1 MTAEPAP
8 GRLSFERCVGVIGCC
23 WSSVPPALILWL
35 AGAPGPAWSHWAIFG
50 AALAGQLGAD
60 LLHTL
65 FHERVAHGI
74 GFGQLSEPL
83 AYTYGFD
90 LLLSPVALLG
100 AGRGFSYLA
109 LLPIAGVLWLL
120 ARERRSRF
128 DALVEATTDPLTG
141 LANRRRFDAELAA
154 AGHGSLAV
162 CLIDLDHF
170 KAYNDR
176 HGHLAG
182 DELLRR

>member
-1 MTAEPAP
+1 
-8 GRLSFERCVGVIGCC
+8 
-23 WSSVPPALILWL
+23 
-35 AGAPGPAWSHWAIFG
+35 
-50 AALAGQLGAD
+50 
-60 LLHTL
+60 
-65 FHERVAHGI
+65 
-74 GFGQLSEPL
+74 L

-100 AGRGFSYLA
+100 AGRGFAYLA
-109 LLPIAGVLWLL
+109 LLPVAGVLWLL

-182 DELLRR
+182 DELLRRAASQWSATVRDGVLLARFGGEEFALLIRNAEESEAVLLVDRVLAATPSSITSSAGLAY